1 MAPLTQKKNAKCMQM
16 QTRKQGGF
24 ALVEALVALSV
35 LLLVATV
42 FVVLVNQGYTQ
53 VFFASHFTQSL
64 FEAQGQID
72 AALGS
77 EDSNGD
83 EVELEIQFP
92 GVGVMDVSGEVLS
105 VPVEFGGRHTL
116 ITVFDPRR

>member
-1 MAPLTQKKNAKCMQM
+1 MK
-16 QTRKQGGF
+16 TRKQGGF

-53 VFFASHFTQSL
+53 VFFASHFTQRL

-77 EDSNGD
+77 EASAGD
-83 EVELEIQFP
+83 ELQLQIQFP
-92 GVGVMDVSGEVLS
+92 GVGIMDVPGEILS
-105 VPVEFGGRHTL
+105 VSVEFGGRHAV